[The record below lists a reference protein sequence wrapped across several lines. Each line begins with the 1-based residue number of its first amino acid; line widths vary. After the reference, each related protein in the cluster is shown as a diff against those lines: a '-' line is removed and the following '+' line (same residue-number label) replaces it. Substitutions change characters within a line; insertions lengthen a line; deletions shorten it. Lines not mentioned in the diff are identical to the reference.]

1 MVKHTAESVSKY
13 SVDELKNLRANALRL
28 GSPEVVSL
36 CDSELQRRKPSKK
49 STHKAT
55 FGSAARGRPVRG
67 FHFVCPKEL
76 GVTSTGG
83 GSFRTGI
90 WAVAAAV
97 AERAQAVGAYVAFYN
112 SKSELS
118 YLQGVMKGWHQLERK
133 NKAIPNGIE
142 FIVDPTDTPLPWRGD
157 GAGERGYYYGD
168 GDDDDGTEK

>member
-36 CDSELQRRKPSKK
+36 CDSELHRRKPSKK
-49 STHKAT
+49 SAHKAML
-55 FGSAARGRPVRG
+55 GSAARGRPVRG

-76 GVTSTGG
+76 GVTSTEGE
-83 GSFRTGI
+83 SFRTGI

-97 AERAQAVGAYVAFYN
+97 AERAQAVGAYVALNN

-118 YLQGVMKGWHQLERK
+118 YLQGVMKGWHQLERR
-133 NKAIPNGIE
+133 NKAIPYGIE
-142 FIVDPTDTPLPWRGD
+142 FIVDTTDTPLPWRGD

-168 GDDDDGTEK
+168 DDDGTEK